1 MASPLQ
7 DILERINEQSSS
19 DVSYLGALATG
30 IFAGLMMVI
39 MTVTYASLI
48 FAGEL
53 SAFIDQGVAVGLT
66 SVIVIG
72 VFLTIFSSSKHLVVQ
87 IDDDTAPVFALLLT
101 ILATSLPTDLSAGAL
116 LANLLAALLIATVI
130 SGITL
135 ALFGIFKFGNFV
147 QFLPYSVMGGY
158 FAAVGWLL
166 LLGAF
171 TMLTDVRI
179 DSFES
184 VAALFEPDALTRWVP
199 ALIIGFWL
207 RFMSTRW
214 NPGLLLGLTI
224 IATVTGFFAV
234 YALLGKGPAELMSA
248 GHLIGPFSEQGRSL
262 IEPFYSLD
270 WSAVQLQTSLGTA
283 GGVASITLI
292 SLLSIILCVSG
303 LSLTTRRDLDIN
315 HELKIAGMANITSGL
330 MGGMSALP
338 SLSISK
344 LAYEI
349 HPGASRLIGAT
360 AIAVGFLAFYF
371 GMTLVAHTPKIILG
385 ALSFYI
391 GFGFVKDWLIDGV
404 RKFGLVE
411 YSVIP
416 IILVVSIFAGFLQGV
431 VTGIVAAIV
440 LFVIKYSQI
449 RIIRYETSGAE
460 FRSNIARDGEQG
472 RLLKN
477 AGNQIRIFTLQGY
490 LFFGTAGSL
499 YRNVL
504 ASIDEPRNEGV
515 RYVILDFAQVIGVD
529 SSATLNFEKLSQRLV
544 ERGIF
549 LITTNLQQSVLQILR
564 RGGLD
569 LDGNAFLIQHVDLD
583 QGLEWCE
590 NNILEN
596 LHSEAVEGRGIFEH
610 LQTKLADQKHME
622 KLGDYLQQE
631 HVEANQVLTRVAD
644 KSDTVFFLESCT
656 ASAYIIDSNGV
667 ERRVSGA
674 GRGAVY
680 GEIGFILGIPRTAL
694 VRTDSDGEI
703 YTLSKSALARM
714 EREEPELAGAIMRY
728 LAETVTERLASTT
741 SSLRAVM

>member
-7 DILERINEQSSS
+7 EILDRVNERSSS
-19 DVSYLGALATG
+19 DVSYFGAILTG
-30 IFAGLMMVI
+30 VFAGLMMVI
-39 MTVTYASLI
+39 MTVTYSSLI
-48 FAGEL
+48 FSGEL
-53 SAFIDQGVAVGLT
+53 SDFVDQGVAVGLT
-66 SVIVIG
+66 SVFVIG
-72 VFLTIFSSSKHLVVQ
+72 IILTLLSRSSHLVVQ

-101 ILATSLPTDLSAGAL
+101 ILAASLPATLSSSQL
-116 LANLLAALLIATVI
+116 LSTLLAALFIATLI

-135 ALFGIFKFGNFV
+135 TIFGVFKFGSFV

-179 DSFES
+179 DSWAS
-184 VAALFEPDALTRWVP
+184 VQSMFTAETIWRWLPAVLIGFFLRYMSSKMNPGYLLGGTVAVSIALFF
-199 ALIIGFWL
+199 IIN
-207 RFMSTRW
+207 S
-214 NPGLLLGLTI
+214 LLGQSPQQLM
-224 IATVTGFFAV
+224 AT
-234 YALLGKGPAELMSA
+234 
-248 GHLIGPFSEQGRSL
+248 GHLIGPFGEQSRSL
-262 IEPFYSLD
+262 LEPITRLSWD
-270 WSAVQLQTSLGTA
+270 QVQLQTSIGTA
-283 GGVASITLI
+283 GGIASITLI

-315 HELKIAGMANITSGL
+315 HELKVAGLANIGSGL
-330 MGGMSALP
+330 LGGMSALP

-349 HPGASRLIGAT
+349 HPGASRIIGITAVAVGALVFFYGMQ
-360 AIAVGFLAFYF
+360 AIA
-371 GMTLVAHTPKIILG
+371 HIPKMILG
-385 ALSFYI
+385 ALSIYI
-391 GFGFVKDWLIDGV
+391 GLGFVRDWLIDGLK
-404 RKFGLVE
+404 KFGLVE

-416 IILVVSIFAGFLQGV
+416 VILVVSIFAGFLQGV

-440 LFVIKYSQI
+440 LFVIKYSRI
-449 RIIRYETSGAE
+449 RIIRYEASGAE
-460 FRSNIARDGEQG
+460 LRSNIARDALQS
-472 RLLKN
+472 RFLKN
-477 AGNQIRIFTLQGY
+477 SGDRIRVFTLQGY

-499 YRNVL
+499 YRDVL
-504 ASIDEPRNEGV
+504 ASIEDPANESIQ
-515 RYVILDFAQVIGVD
+515 YVILDFAQVIGVD

-544 ERGIF
+544 ERKIF
-549 LITTNLQQSVLQILR
+549 LITTNLKQSVLQILR

-590 NNILEN
+590 NNILET
-596 LHSEAVEGRGIFEH
+596 LKVEASERRGIFEH
-610 LQTKLADQKHME
+610 LRDMLPPDTDLSKLN
-622 KLGDYLQQE
+622 DYLEQV
-631 HVEANQVLTRVAD
+631 HVEAGQVLTRIAD
-644 KSDTVFFLESCT
+644 KSDEVFFLESCT

-674 GRGAVY
+674 GRGAIY

-703 YTLSKSALARM
+703 FSLNRTKLEQL
-714 EREEPELAGAIMRY
+714 ERQEPELAAAIMRY

-741 SSLRAVM
+741 SSLRAVL

>member
-7 DILERINEQSSS
+7 DIVQRINLRSAG
-19 DVSYLGALATG
+19 DVSYFGAVATG

-48 FAGEL
+48 FAGNL
-53 SAFIDQGVAVGLT
+53 SQFIDQGISLGLT

-72 VFLTIFSSSKHLVVQ
+72 CILTVFSRSKHLVVQ

-101 ILATSLPTDLSAGAL
+101 ILAASLPGTLEPGAL
-116 LANLLAALLIATVI
+116 LANLLAALLIATIV
-130 SGITL
+130 SGLTL
-135 ALFGIFKFGNFV
+135 ALFGLFKFGNFV

-166 LLGAF
+166 LIGAF
-171 TMLTDVRI
+171 TMLTDIRI
-179 DSFES
+179 DSLDSIKSLLLRENL
-184 VAALFEPDALTRWVP
+184 VVWVP

-207 RFMSTRW
+207 RIMSDRA
-214 NPGLLLGLTI
+214 NPGLILGGTVVV
-224 IATVTGFFAV
+224 TVTGFFLI
-234 YALLGKGPAELMSA
+234 YAALGQSPAELMAA
-248 GHLIGPFSEQGRSL
+248 GHLIGPFAEQERSIL
-262 IEPFYSLD
+262 EPITNLD

-315 HELKIAGMANITSGL
+315 HELKVAGLANISSGFL
-330 MGGMSALP
+330 GGMSALP
-338 SLSISK
+338 SLSISQ

-349 HPGASRLIGAT
+349 HPGASRVIGGT
-360 AIAVGFLAFYF
+360 SIAVGVLAFYF
-371 GMTLVAHTPKIILG
+371 GMELLAFTPKIILG

-391 GFGFVKDWLIDGV
+391 GLGFVKDWLIDGV
-404 RKFGLVE
+404 KKFGLLE

-431 VTGIVAAIV
+431 VTGIIAAIV
-440 LFVIKYSQI
+440 LFVIKYSRI
-449 RIIRYETSGAE
+449 RIIRYETTGSE
-460 FRSNIARDGEQG
+460 FRSNIARDADQG
-472 RLLKN
+472 RLLKS

-504 ASIDEPRNEGV
+504 ASIDAYKDEPI

-544 ERGIF
+544 ERKIF
-549 LITTNLQQSVLQILR
+549 LITTNLQDSVLQILR

-590 NNILEN
+590 NNILET
-596 LHSEAVEGRGIFEH
+596 LKSEAKERSGIYER
-610 LQTKLADQKHME
+610 LTEMLPDPIHME
-622 KLGDYLQQE
+622 RLGEFLKEE
-631 HVEANQVLTRVAD
+631 HVTSGQVLTRVSD
-644 KSDTVFFLESCT
+644 QSDTVFFLESCT

-680 GEIGFILGIPRTAL
+680 GEIGFILGVPRTAL
-694 VRTDSDGEI
+694 VRTDSEGEI
-703 YTLSKSALARM
+703 YTLSRTDLAKM